1 MIRRQSNP
9 LRCSFCQRTAW
20 QVKVMLCDGTG
31 KPAICNECAAKA
43 HKRVT
48 DYLEGKNGSHPPRGT

>member
-20 QVKVMLCDGTG
+20 QVKAIVTDGVG
-31 KPAICNECAAKA
+31 KPAICNECVAKA

-48 DYLEGKNGSHPPRGT
+48 EFLEGKRREQD

>member
-1 MIRRQSNP
+1 MIRRQTNRLS
-9 LRCSFCQRTAW
+9 CSFCGRSDR
-20 QVKVMLCDGTG
+20 QVRVLICDGAG

-48 DYLEGKNGSHPPRGT
+48 DYLEGRQREQG